1 MQSSHYYFTKTDGEI
16 WGKVDLIG
24 GFYENR
30 IKLIKLDEY
39 GIDHQ
44 NLSLTKVSN
53 NLNEQN
59 ASFFW

>member
-30 IKLIKLDEY
+30 IKLIKLDES

-53 NLNEQN
+53 NLN
-59 ASFFW
+59 